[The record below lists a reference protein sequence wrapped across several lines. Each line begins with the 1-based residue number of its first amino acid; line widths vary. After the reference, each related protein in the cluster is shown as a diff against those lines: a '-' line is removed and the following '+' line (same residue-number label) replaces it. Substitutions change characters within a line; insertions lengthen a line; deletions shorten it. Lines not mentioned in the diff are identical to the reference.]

1 MFCFDSGD
9 TRVIQNT
16 LPGVTFNGINYYIKS
31 DNHYPTVLYYSEDD
45 YIDDTE
51 SAFLFINHLP
61 KGNYVY
67 YIYIETEQDKK
78 AVISKMQNQLL
89 TSGLSENT
97 YRFLTNV
104 IPDIQSLGN
113 VVKLAARTVNN
124 PIMLSTAAYEII
136 EMCNNDIPFDDPIWK
151 ETARTGVCSPALVE
165 QFEAKGITEKVASKG
180 EPVLWTFDEADMY
193 PKITSKIMYKEELI
207 AYISVFVVNRESVS
221 QAFAVL
227 KELTPVFSAILS
239 KSARYISDRYQLTRN
254 FIYRL
259 LEGNLENIEEAA
271 ADLNIH
277 LSKYRLVCVANKKQ
291 ETIYNYNYYLNA
303 LLEEGVSGTF
313 YKGKLILFIEE
324 QEEMDTYM
332 QFLQSRYFPGQ
343 YYLLVSET
351 LQSLDEAARITPMML
366 HFSSQTFEGETI
378 IFIRDYL
385 HILYV
390 PAPYLYNAAY
400 YRLDCSANKDLKETL
415 IQYIEH
421 NLNAA
426 KTAEALFIH
435 RNTLFYRLNRI
446 SKYYGIDTANYLDLT
461 NFYIYHLHKIK
472 REER

>member
-227 KELTPVFSAILS
+227 
-239 KSARYISDRYQLTRN
+239 
-254 FIYRL
+254 
-259 LEGNLENIEEAA
+259 
-271 ADLNIH
+271 
-277 LSKYRLVCVANKKQ
+277 
-291 ETIYNYNYYLNA
+291 
-303 LLEEGVSGTF
+303 
-313 YKGKLILFIEE
+313 
-324 QEEMDTYM
+324 
-332 QFLQSRYFPGQ
+332 
-343 YYLLVSET
+343 
-351 LQSLDEAARITPMML
+351 
-366 HFSSQTFEGETI
+366 
-378 IFIRDYL
+378 
-385 HILYV
+385 
-390 PAPYLYNAAY
+390 
-400 YRLDCSANKDLKETL
+400 
-415 IQYIEH
+415 
-421 NLNAA
+421 
-426 KTAEALFIH
+426 
-435 RNTLFYRLNRI
+435 
-446 SKYYGIDTANYLDLT
+446 
-461 NFYIYHLHKIK
+461 
-472 REER
+472 